1 VTVLHGDVHGNAR
14 ATKSVVPLNV
24 AP

>member
-1 VTVLHGDVHGNAR
+1 VTVLHGEVRGNAR